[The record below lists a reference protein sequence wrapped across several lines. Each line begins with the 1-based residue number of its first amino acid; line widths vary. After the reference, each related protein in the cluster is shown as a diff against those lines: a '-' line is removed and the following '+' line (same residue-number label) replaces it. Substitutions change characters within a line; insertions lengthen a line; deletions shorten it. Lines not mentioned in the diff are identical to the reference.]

1 MCTFLFWV
9 PRFAHLSYQE
19 YLAAKTL
26 ARMLARDVGDLA
38 PWLHACAGEPWWSDV
53 LLMVAELLAP
63 ADELL
68 SVLAQD
74 ASGHLVVGGCA
85 KLSYGANILKGGQNR
100 EVQVRRIAD
109 EVATV
114 RVQGSCRSMTVP
126 RAVVQL
132 PATGV
137 GVLLLAAAR
146 AGATPVVAG
155 LIRGGVHIGVVD
167 GDQNTALHLAC
178 EYEHEACACALVALG
193 AIEHP
198 LAKNMRMASP
208 MMLAAHKK
216 LSVVTRRLGPTP
228 GDIEEARGRV
238 ARLPLVAA
246 AQRGALAEVERLLR
260 TEELE
265 AATPEGCT
273 ALSIAAE
280 GGHAPREVML

>member
-1 MCTFLFWV
+1 MLCIPVWWFFDHLLYVYSSLFLCV
-9 PRFAHLSYQE
+9 SPRFAHLSYQE

-26 ARMLARDVGDLA
+26 ARMLERGVGDLA

-74 ASGHLVVGGCA
+74 ASGHLVVGGRA
-85 KLSYGANILKGGQNR
+85 KLGHGENILKVGQNPR

-178 EYEHEACACALVALG
+178 EYEHEACA
-193 AIEHP
+193 
-198 LAKNMRMASP
+198 
-208 MMLAAHKK
+208 
-216 LSVVTRRLGPTP
+216 
-228 GDIEEARGRV
+228 
-238 ARLPLVAA
+238 
-246 AQRGALAEVERLLR
+246 
-260 TEELE
+260 
-265 AATPEGCT
+265 
-273 ALSIAAE
+273 
-280 GGHAPREVML
+280 